1 MPFVGNMQQG
11 FSEDPTAAICR
22 YDNQGGASMTAVKLS
37 DQRGTGG
44 GRSDRR
50 CTISAVKDEALGAN
64 GQPAYIQVE
73 HFLLFTSQA

>member
-1 MPFVGNMQQG
+1 MAYSRVLVTEVGLAE
-11 FSEDPTAAICR
+11 FEDCNAICR
-22 YDNQGGASMTAVKLS
+22 YDNQGGAAMTAVKLS

-64 GQPAYIQVE
+64 GQPAYIQV
-73 HFLLFTSQA
+73 A